1 MSNEPSDAAKSPEAQ
16 QDGLEN
22 HPVENAT
29 PEPNGA
35 ADAAAAEAHRRRIL
49 IGSQRDPAAY
59 LAKPRKARAPVVGP
73 EAKASKRRH
82 RDSRSRQGGEGA
94 PPEQPA
100 PAGEPAE
107 ERAPSAPVPPPT
119 AAEAAP
125 SAAPLAP
132 APPAPSTDS
141 PPAPVASATSAPTPP
156 AGSASEARLEPEP
169 AAQHAS
175 SAETVAPPE
184 APGAARPVSPFQATE
199 RVPLPNLREALPDD
213 LEAELN
219 AALADGSAED
229 LMTGGD
235 TLATQGGLEPDSKH
249 TGRVVAVRR
258 EDVFIELGS
267 REQGIAAL
275 RQFAAPPEPG
285 DAVEVIVRGLNR
297 EDGFYE
303 LTIPGQAEDVADWG
317 DLQEGMVVTARIT
330 GHNAGGLECEVNHI
344 RGFIP
349 VSQVSL
355 YRVEGLE
362 QFVGE
367 QWPCLVTEANPDRR
381 NLVLSRRGVLERERE
396 EARQR
401 MFETMEPGQVYEGV
415 VRKILDFGAF
425 VELGDGVDGL
435 LHISQLSW
443 ARVEHPRD
451 VLSEG
456 QRIKVKIEKIDPE
469 TRKIGLTYRDLFES
483 PWTDAEKKYPEHSTV
498 QGKVTK
504 LMEFGAFVE
513 LEPGV
518 EGLVHISELSHK
530 RVWRASDVVREGQE
544 VEVLV
549 LSVDSDAQRISLSMK
564 QLTQPEPV
572 KKDDGEADA
581 AAPEPDKP
589 RKRQHP
595 NQPLKGG
602 LGRTAGG
609 ASFGLKW

>member
-16 QDGLEN
+16 PDALSNQPAEN
-22 HPVENAT
+22 QT
-29 PEPNGA
+29 PNPQET
-35 ADAAAAEAHRRRIL
+35 ADAETAAEAHRRRIL

-59 LAKPRKARAPVVGP
+59 LAKPRQARAPVVGP
-73 EAKASKRRH
+73 EEKAGRGRH
-82 RDSRSRQGGEGA
+82 RDQRSRHVGQGTKPEQAADARPPAEGQATAPPAEPAPSPTPPPSASSPGHSGAQPPAVPVVSSPEIRSEPPPVAAQEGA
-94 PPEQPA
+94 P
-100 PAGEPAE
+100 
-107 ERAPSAPVPPPT
+107 
-119 AAEAAP
+119 
-125 SAAPLAP
+125 
-132 APPAPSTDS
+132 
-141 PPAPVASATSAPTPP
+141 
-156 AGSASEARLEPEP
+156 ASEP
-169 AAQHAS
+169 
-175 SAETVAPPE
+175 VAPPE
-184 APGAARPVSPFQATE
+184 APEAKTPVPPVQATE

-235 TLATQGGLEPDSKH
+235 TAATQGGLEPDSKH

-267 REQGIAAL
+267 REQGIASL
-275 RQFAAPPEPG
+275 RQFAEPPEPG
-285 DAVEVIVRGLNR
+285 AAVEVIVRSLNG

-303 LTIPGQAEDVADWG
+303 LSIPGQAEDVADWS
-317 DLQEGMVVTARIT
+317 DLKEGMVVTARIT
-330 GHNAGGLECEVNHI
+330 GHNTGGLECEVNHI

-381 NLVLSRRGVLERERE
+381 NLVLSRRALLERERE

-401 MFETMEPGQVYEGV
+401 MFETLEPGQVYEGV

-443 ARVEHPRD
+443 GRVEHPRD
-451 VLSEG
+451 VVTEG
-456 QRIKVKIEKIDPE
+456 QHIKVKIEKIDPE

-483 PWTDAEKKYPEHSTV
+483 PWTDAEKKYHEHSTV

-549 LSVDSDAQRISLSMK
+549 LSVDSEAERISLSMK

-572 KKDDGEADA
+572 KKDDNEAQ

-589 RKRQHP
+589 PKRQYP